1 MEDIDYELEFRS
13 ACRMALRLEGEND
26 ALRNQIEQLRRTTY
40 VRRVNERR
48 SATEW
53 LELASQARRLALSI
67 GEMKTPVIYA
77 TDIRSD
83 WRKYAIYQRAMA
95 RYHRRMARWGKARM
109 ERTWDTTD

>member
-13 ACRMALRLEGEND
+13 ACRMARRLEGEND

-67 GEMKTPVIYA
+67 GEMKTPA
-77 TDIRSD
+77 D
-83 WRKYAIYQRAMA
+83 WRRYAIYQRAMA

-109 ERTWDTTD
+109 ERT